1 MTLRVRRS
9 FVSTKGIYYFNN
21 SKISVVLILF
31 KKKKA
36 DVSKRP
42 DKESGSEPAYT
53 TGRFYLK

>member
-1 MTLRVRRS
+1 MRVRRS